1 MSKKDSS
8 PQTQS
13 YYMPIP
19 SGVAYSIIAQA
30 VNKFGVELV
39 EKEVTLPGSAKDEY
53 IPKAWV
59 LKGDKEAL
67 AKSRDFIA
75 MKIQEQLKSFE

>member
-1 MSKKDSS
+1 MSKKDAKPIPDSF
-8 PQTQS
+8 
-13 YYMPIP
+13 YMPIP

-39 EKEVTLPGSAKDEY
+39 EKDITMPGSAKDEY

-59 LKGDKEAL
+59 LRGSQDAL
-67 AKSRDFIA
+67 CKARDFIA
-75 MKIQEQLKSFE
+75 IQVREQLKKFE

>member
-1 MSKKDSS
+1 MSKKDASCQ
-8 PQTQS
+8 PDS

-39 EKEVTLPGSAKDEY
+39 EKDVTLPGSAKDEY
-53 IPKAWV
+53 VPKAWV
-59 LKGDKEAL
+59 LKGDRDSLE
-67 AKSRDFIA
+67 KSRCFIA
-75 MKIQEQLKSFE
+75 QKVQEQLRNFE